1 MLAACPAHNGRVSA
15 IGDLLSLW
23 GIPAEAEFRRTDRGT
38 NNSTF
43 TISYDDR
50 CWVLRVSQNLS
61 APQVAAEHRLLE
73 RLRHSGLPF
82 EVPEP
87 VAALDGRTVAE
98 TGEGPA
104 TVCRWLPGVRPD
116 LADPAMLARAALAC
130 GQLSEALKSV
140 PPQDA
145 PHDWR
150 RSDPLRV
157 HPDVPD
163 VPDLCRELRRAGAD
177 TRPLETGARRVMEWW
192 DTSRENLP
200 VQVVHGDLAASNMLA
215 DPRSGRVTAILDFE
229 IAGTDFRAQDIVV
242 MLYSTGALDGP
253 EWEQHAAALIAG
265 FGSSVHLE
273 EPEIQALP
281 AMILWRS
288 VGTVL
293 WRAGRWRRGLDQTA
307 LIVERIEDLARTTDW
322 LDHNARAL
330 IALGLTSAGR

>member
-1 MLAACPAHNGRVSA
+1 MAV
-15 IGDLLSLW
+15 
-23 GIPAEAEFRRTDRGT
+23 EARRTSRGT
-38 NNSTF
+38 NNTTF
-43 TISYDDR
+43 TVRHNDR

-73 RLRHSGLPF
+73 RLRRAGLPF
-82 EVPEP
+82 AVPEP
-87 VAALDGRTVAE
+87 VAALDGRTVVE

-116 LADPAMLARAALAC
+116 FADPVMLRRAGRAC

-163 VPDLCRELRRAGAD
+163 FPDLCRELRQAGAD
-177 TRPLETGARRVMEWW
+177 TRPLQTGARRVMRWW
-192 DTSRENLP
+192 ATSRENLP
-200 VQVVHGDLAASNMLA
+200 VQVVHGDMAASNMLA
-215 DPRSGRVTAILDFE
+215 DPWSGRVTAMLDFE
-229 IAGTDFRAQDIVV
+229 IAGTDFRAQDMVV
-242 MLYSTGALDGP
+242 MLYSSGVLDWP
-253 EWEQHAAALIAG
+253 DWERRAAALIAG
-265 FGSSVHLE
+265 FGSCVHLR

-288 VGTVL
+288 VGSVL
-293 WRAGRWRRGLDQTA
+293 WRTGRWRRGLDQIA
-307 LIVERIEDLARTTDW
+307 LIAERIENLARTMDW
-322 LDHNARAL
+322 LDHHGCAL
-330 IALGLTSAGR
+330 IALGLANAGGLSPSYS